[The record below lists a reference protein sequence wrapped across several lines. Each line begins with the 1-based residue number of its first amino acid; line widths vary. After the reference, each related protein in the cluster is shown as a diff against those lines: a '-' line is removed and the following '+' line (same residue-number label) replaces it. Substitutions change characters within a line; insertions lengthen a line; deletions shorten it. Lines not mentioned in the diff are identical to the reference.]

1 MIRVSFIVSIA
12 WMVGFAFAAPAPKDP
27 GRACLDLQPYGT
39 HKLAEDSASG
49 LAGNNLAALPTG
61 DREFAGV
68 KFQVGEKYLQ
78 LGSPHFRSER
88 PEKIEGIKVG
98 RAFKKLHILHSTG
111 YGSSPEGSVRH
122 ITDGTVVAEYRVK
135 YEGADTATIE
145 VVYGKHVRD
154 YWFDKD
160 APGVT
165 GSKVAWEG
173 DSDAAKRA
181 GKQVRLFLTT
191 WENPKPGKRVVEI
204 DYVRA
209 KDTPAAPF
217 CVALTAE

>member
-1 MIRVSFIVSIA
+1 MIRVSVVVSIA
-12 WMVGFAFAAPAPKDP
+12 VMVGFALAAPAPKDP
-27 GRACLDLQPYGT
+27 GRTFLDLQPYGT
-39 HKLAEDSASG
+39 HKLVEDSASG
-49 LAGNNLAALPTG
+49 LAGNNLASLPTG

-98 RAFKKLHILHSTG
+98 RAFRKLYILQSTG
-111 YGSSPEGSVRH
+111 YGSSPEGSARH
-122 ITDGTVVAEYRVK
+122 ISDGTLVAEYRIK
-135 YEGADTATIE
+135 YEGGDTATIE

-165 GSKVAWEG
+165 SGKVAWEG

-191 WENPKPGKRVVEI
+191 WENPKPGRRVVEI

-209 KDTPAAPF
+209 KETPAAPF